1 MQSPAPSTSS
11 VVHSIECNR
20 GPRWDVSPREIHH
33 TLMFYT
39 GTVFTILSIVF
50 GFFLVLLAYWTA
62 AAGLFVKTT
71 DACRQQYA
79 ERPVRSTLIG
89 ILTFGLML
97 ILVIVLSKGP
107 GAGFVLLAGA
117 VPLLVSFIGTAG
129 LALHIGARLCNATDR
144 WQLAMRGGAIL
155 GLCFITPFLGWFIIA
170 PLGLA
175 SGFGAFVLAKPW
187 KTKAAPESIQGTP
200 ALS

>member
-1 MQSPAPSTSS
+1 
-11 VVHSIECNR
+11 
-20 GPRWDVSPREIHH
+20 
-33 TLMFYT
+33 MFYT

-71 DACRQQYA
+71 DACRQQYS
-79 ERPVRSTLIG
+79 ERPVRCTLIG
-89 ILTFGLML
+89 ILTFGVMLVL
-97 ILVIVLSKGP
+97 ILVAAKGP
-107 GAGFVLLAGA
+107 GAGFVLLAGTI
-117 VPLLVSFIGTAG
+117 PLLISFVGTAG
-129 LALHIGARLCNATDR
+129 LALHIGTRLCNTADR

-170 PLGLA
+170 PIGLA

-187 KTKAAPESIQGTP
+187 KSTAVPAPMSATP